1 MTAPAGS
8 CRAAIGPIHGPMRRI
23 SFLCALVIVAAAR
36 PASPTTVVAPTFDEL
51 VMRAESVIVARV
63 AATRSAWVASRS
75 GRAIVTDV
83 TVSIERTLKG
93 PTYAERSFEFLGG
106 TVGDDTLTV
115 DGMPEFHVGDRDVL
129 FISEAGRPAS
139 PLVGFMYGR
148 FRIIPDSRTGA
159 DIVRTHDGRPL
170 ASTNEVGNVRPPAF
184 LAASRN
190 LSLDEFVRTIGDK
203 VRTQAAGR

>member
-1 MTAPAGS
+1 
-8 CRAAIGPIHGPMRRI
+8 MRRI
-23 SFLCALVIVAAAR
+23 SLPGALTVCATLAAAR
-36 PASPTTVVAPTFDEL
+36 LASPTTVAPPTFEEL
-51 VMRAESVIVARV
+51 VRRAESVIVARV
-63 AATRSAWVASRS
+63 AATRSAWVDSRA

-106 TVGDDTLTV
+106 TIGDETLSV
-115 DGMPEFHVGDRDVL
+115 AGMPEFHVGDRDVL

-148 FRIIPDSRTGA
+148 FRIMGDSRTGV
-159 DIVRTHDGRPL
+159 DMVRTHDGRPL

-184 LAASRN
+184 VAPPRT
-190 LSLDEFVRTIGDK
+190 LSLADFVREIGDT
-203 VRTQAAGR
+203 VRAQGAR

>member
-1 MTAPAGS
+1 MTPRVPSYGS
-8 CRAAIGPIHGPMRRI
+8 RRGLRGGGERQVDEERRAA
-23 SFLCALVIVAAAR
+23 
-36 PASPTTVVAPTFDEL
+36 APL
-51 VMRAESVIVARV
+51 A
-63 AATRSAWVASRS
+63 
-75 GRAIVTDV
+75 
-83 TVSIERTLKG
+83 
-93 PTYAERSFEFLGG
+93 
-106 TVGDDTLTV
+106 
-115 DGMPEFHVGDRDVL
+115 GDRDVL